1 MSSPFPSP
9 PKIQS
14 PVSSNPSILIKNNR
28 RNNPKIVFVAT
39 SSSSTLT
46 PTGSSE
52 SCKKHVSLTIDVQKG
67 TALDYDVGRIAKSLP
82 FKKKRKIITI
92 LQKDA
97 RNWTLLDLNHLLTG
111 LVEANQL
118 DLALKLYTKAS
129 SYGVQPDSRTSSI
142 MIRCYCK
149 KNDVDE
155 ARRVLD
161 DMLQNGYPPNV
172 ATFTDLINLF
182 CKTGKLKAA
191 FEVFELMGVG
201 IEPTV
206 QTYNCLL
213 KGLCYV
219 GKVEK
224 AYEMLMGIKKGSGLM
239 KPDIYSYTAVMDG
252 FCKVG
257 RSDEAMELLEEALKM
272 GLEPSP
278 VTFNALFSGYTKEG
292 RPEMGFHVLKLMKER
307 NCTPDRISYST
318 LLNGLLK
325 WGKIKAAFRVYE
337 EMVGI
342 GFEVDER
349 MMNSLLRGLCM
360 KSWEEKDLIQ
370 DAYHVFEEMRRR
382 VCVDSSTYGF
392 VIRTLCMGKETEEAL
407 EHLKMMIGTGC
418 IPRTITFNNVIQAF
432 CVEGKVGE
440 ALVVL
445 VLMSENG
452 KIPSRTSYD
461 VLVQELNRQE
471 RWSCACNVYGA
482 ALKQGIFPHKLPKE
496 YR

>member
-9 PKIQS
+9 LKIQS
-14 PVSSNPSILIKNNR
+14 PVSSNPSILVKNNI
-28 RNNPKIVFVAT
+28 RNNPIIVFAAT

-46 PTGSSE
+46 PTGNSD
-52 SCKKHVSLTIDVQKG
+52 SCKKHVSLTLDVQKG
-67 TALDYDVGRIAKSLP
+67 TTLDFDVGRITKSLP
-82 FKKKRKIITI
+82 FKEKRKIISV
-92 LQKDA
+92 LQKDVE
-97 RNWTLLDLNHLLTG
+97 NWTLSDLNHLLMG
-111 LVEANQL
+111 LVEANQP
-118 DLALKLYTKAS
+118 DLASKLYTKAT
-129 SYGVQPDSRTSSI
+129 SYGFQPDSWTSSI
-142 MIRCYCK
+142 MIRCYCM

-161 DMLQNGYPPNV
+161 NMLQNGYPPNV
-172 ATFTDLINLF
+172 ATFTDLINSF
-182 CKTGKLKAA
+182 CKTGKLKGA
-191 FEVFELMGVG
+191 FEVFELMGGVG

-224 AYEMLMGIKKGSGLM
+224 AYEMLMGIKKGSGSM

-257 RSDEAMELLEEALKM
+257 RSDEAMELLEEALKR

-278 VTFNALFSGYTKEG
+278 VTFNALFSGYTREG
-292 RPEMGFHVLKLMKER
+292 RPEMGFHVLKLMRER
-307 NCTPDRISYST
+307 NCIPDRISYST

-325 WGKIKAAFRVYE
+325 WGKIRAAFRVYE

-349 MMNSLLRGLCM
+349 MMNSLLRRLCR

-382 VCVDSSTYGF
+382 VCVDSSTY
-392 VIRTLCMGKETEEAL
+392 
-407 EHLKMMIGTGC
+407 
-418 IPRTITFNNVIQAF
+418 
-432 CVEGKVGE
+432 
-440 ALVVL
+440 
-445 VLMSENG
+445 
-452 KIPSRTSYD
+452 
-461 VLVQELNRQE
+461 
-471 RWSCACNVYGA
+471 
-482 ALKQGIFPHKLPKE
+482 
-496 YR
+496 